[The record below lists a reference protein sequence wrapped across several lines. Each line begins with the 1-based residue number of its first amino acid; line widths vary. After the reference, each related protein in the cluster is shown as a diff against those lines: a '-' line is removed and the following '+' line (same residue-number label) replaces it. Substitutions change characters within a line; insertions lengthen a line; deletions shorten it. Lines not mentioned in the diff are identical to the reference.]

1 MPRYVRPSWV
11 RLKVDGR
18 RSSIA
23 TGPRARSGCLS
34 AEFLARVDGS
44 PVPMLSVA
52 LLASTDGS
60 SVRIVVR
67 DLRTGRTIYEQAVPQ

>member
-1 MPRYVRPSWV
+1 
-11 RLKVDGR
+11 
-18 RSSIA
+18 
-23 TGPRARSGCLS
+23 
-34 AEFLARVDGS
+34 
-44 PVPMLSVA
+44 VPMLSVA